1 MPSPLSSSQSDPLG
15 LKHLCLWL
23 HRCSSPPPPPLPVSC
38 GDPRP
43 PSASRRLP
51 LLVALL
57 LCGLLLMVLLL
68 LWNYHCVFISRLCSP
83 PGEEGGDVGE
93 MGS

>member
-1 MPSPLSSSQSDPLG
+1 MPSPVSSSQSDPSG
-15 LKHLCLWL
+15 LKRLCLWL
-23 HRCSSPPPPPLPVSC
+23 HRCSSPPLPLPVSC
-38 GDPRP
+38 GDSCP

-51 LLVALL
+51 LLLALL

-68 LWNYHCVFISRLCSP
+68 LWNYHCVFISHLCSP
-83 PGEEGGDVGE
+83 LGEEGGE